1 MLRQVMQIDIDTAAR
16 PVRMLTRGR
25 LRRLGLN
32 EGGLAIVL
40 AVLIGTITG
49 AAAVGFHEL
58 INLIRDLLYLRPG
71 PGVLYGRGMWL
82 LVVFPTVGGLLVGIL
97 SRYVFR
103 AREGHGIV
111 DVVESVVRSSGFQ
124 RPATAVEKILT
135 SAVTIG
141 SGGSA
146 GAEGPIVQIGAAI
159 ASGVG
164 QLFAVTRAQM
174 PVLTG
179 AGCAAGISAIFNAPF
194 GGVLFTLEVILQDF
208 SLRSFT
214 PVVLASVIAQ
224 VTTQGILQLI
234 NHERVYQAIF
244 AIPDPEVLRHT
255 VLHWDQVG
263 NFALLGIV
271 CGLVGTAFT
280 RTMFF
285 TEELFHHGPLA
296 KISKVIRPAVG
307 GAMLGLSGLV
317 YILIFGV
324 LRRAPYNK
332 PFDYHAY
339 PMPAF
344 FGDGYGAI
352 QQLLLPDF
360 YHALGIGT
368 VAMLAFLCVI
378 KIVGTGIT
386 LGSGGSGGVIA
397 PCVFIGATLG
407 ALFGHGLQLTH
418 WFHGVQPELYA
429 LVAMGAVL
437 AAVVH
442 APLASILIVFEL
454 TQDHKVMLPAML
466 ACIVAVA
473 VARVAYSDS
482 VYTQGL
488 RMRGLHIGAGSDLV
502 LLRRISVE
510 QIPMEPVTVL
520 HGDDPLQQVLDLSA
534 MTSAYDF
541 VVADQEGRYEGM
553 LLSTDINPVLM
564 DREAVPVLV
573 VRDIM
578 RTDITP
584 VRTSDDLVTVLDA
597 FSLHDVNHLPV
608 ATPSSPDKVIGLI
621 SRTALIRK
629 YHQTLSAA

>member
-1 MLRQVMQIDIDTAAR
+1 MRLNLSA
-16 PVRMLTRGR
+16 PGNRMRLLSTRYLTRV
-25 LRRLGLN
+25 GLN
-32 EGGLAIVL
+32 EGTFVALL
-40 AVLIGTITG
+40 AVLIGSVTG

-58 INLIRDLLYLRPG
+58 INFIRDELYLKPG
-71 PGVLYGRGMWL
+71 AAVLYGRGVWL
-82 LVVFPTVGGLLVGIL
+82 LVLFPAAGGLAVGLI

-103 AREGHGIV
+103 TREGHGIV

-124 RPATAVEKILT
+124 KPATAIEKILT

-164 QLFAVTRAQM
+164 QLFGVARAQM

-224 VTTQGILQLI
+224 VTTQGIYQLI
-234 NHERVYQAIF
+234 NHQQVYRAIF
-244 AIPDPEVLRHT
+244 AMPDQDVLRHT
-255 VLHWDQVG
+255 VLQWDQVG
-263 NFALLGIV
+263 NFVLLGVI
-271 CGLVGTAFT
+271 CGLIGSTFT
-280 RTMFF
+280 RIMYW
-285 TEELFHHGPLA
+285 TEHLFARTSLNP
-296 KISKVIRPAVG
+296 SIRPAVG
-307 GAMLGLSGLV
+307 GAMLGITGAL
-317 YILIFGV
+317 YIFIFGV
-324 LRRAPYNK
+324 LLQAPQHK
-332 PFDYHAY
+332 PFPFEVY

-344 FGDGYGAI
+344 YGDGYGAI
-352 QQLLLPDF
+352 QEMLRPDF
-360 YHALGIGT
+360 YHVVHAGTLALLT
-368 VAMLAFLCVI
+368 FLCLA
-378 KIVGTGIT
+378 KILGTSVT

-397 PCVFIGATLG
+397 PSVFVGATAGAVLG
-407 ALFGHGLQLTH
+407 ALLQKAH

-454 TQDHKVMLPAML
+454 TQDHKVMLPTML
-466 ACIVAVA
+466 ACIISVA
-473 VARVAYSDS
+473 VARLAYTDS

-488 RMRGLHIGAGSDLV
+488 RMRGVHVGAGSDLV
-502 LLRRISVE
+502 LLRRITVE
-510 QIPMEPVTVL
+510 QIPLDPVTILSESAPV
-520 HGDDPLQQVLDLSA
+520 QQILDLGA

-541 VVADQEGRYEGM
+541 VVADSAGRFEGM
-553 LLSTDINPVLM
+553 VLSADMNPVLL
-564 DREAVPVLV
+564 DRDAIPLLV

-578 RTDITP
+578 RTDIRP
-584 VRTSDDLVTVLDA
+584 VRTSDDLATVLDS
-597 FSLHDVNHLPV
+597 FSSHDVNHLPV
-608 ATPSSPDKVIGLI
+608 CTPSAPEKVIGLI
-621 SRTALIRK
+621 SRSALIRK
-629 YHQTLSAA
+629 YHQTLSSA